1 MKHPTVSKRNPTV
14 QKVVVQNLWDAPEE
28 NNGLTL
34 DQAFKAYAKTLSGR
48 DRSAIQRCE
57 FWVQTLGASTPLSK
71 VGRIQAQRVL
81 KALPVQG
88 PTKNRYCSA
97 LSAIYGHAQSN
108 LHWEGENPAIGWKK
122 WAENDC
128 SQTALSE
135 DDVQRLLAASL
146 VCSWPKMRLFVLM
159 AIVTG
164 LPRSNLCGMRYQD
177 VDEDGRTKVGRTKNG
192 TPFVA
197 VMTKELAA
205 VLAWT
210 RSDGHTAYAVIDSDS
225 PV

>member
-28 NNGLTL
+28 NN
-34 DQAFKAYAKTLSGR
+34 A
-48 DRSAIQRCE
+48 
-57 FWVQTLGASTPLSK
+57 PLSK
-71 VGRIQAQRVL
+71 VGRIEAQRVL

-97 LSAIYGHAQSN
+97 LSAIYGHAQLN

-122 WAENDC
+122 RAENDC

-146 VCSWPKMRLFVLM
+146 VCSRPKMFADRPFCLDKKFKETVDQAVQITLTLLQVLE
-159 AIVTG
+159 AHEAG
-164 LPRSNLCGMRYQD
+164 
-177 VDEDGRTKVGRTKNG
+177 
-192 TPFVA
+192 
-197 VMTKELAA
+197 LAA
-205 VLAWT
+205 LLAVLHVGQ
-210 RSDGHTAYAVIDSDS
+210 RQKLG
-225 PV
+225 